1 MSILV
6 LGGTGFL
13 GSAAA
18 LALRENNLEV
28 KVLCRTR
35 PAASFSKDAAIPI
48 YTADFATLR
57 ADDSIFDGID
67 TILHFISATNP
78 ASSMQDMTFDVS
90 ANLMPTLNLL
100 EIMKQRKILR
110 LIYASSGGTIYG
122 IPKKLPASED
132 DPANPICA
140 HGITKLTI
148 EKFILLHARLMN
160 LTPIILRIG
169 NPYGPYQL
177 RGVTIGSIARFVH
190 LHSMNKSIEVWGD
203 GSVVRDYLYIDDF
216 RDALA
221 GIVAKRSFPGGIYN
235 VGSGVGHSLLD
246 VIAQIERV
254 SQRKLARTF
263 AHQRI
268 IDVPAIVLDITRLR
282 RALPAWQP
290 RVPLSKG
297 IQRMWADALKEA
309 GLNRVPG
316 AKTVKASDSLVR
328 AAD

>member
-1 MSILV
+1 MSILI

-18 LALRENNLEV
+18 LALREKNLEI

-35 PAASFSKDAAIPI
+35 PADSFFEDAAIQI
-48 YTADFATLR
+48 YTDDFAKLR
-57 ADDSIFDGID
+57 ADDSIFDGVD
-67 TILHFISATNP
+67 TVLHFISATTP
-78 ASSMQDMTFDVS
+78 ASSMHDMAFDVS
-90 ANLMPTLNLL
+90 ANLMPMLNLL
-100 EIMKQRKILR
+100 EIMKRRKISR

-122 IPKKLPASED
+122 IPRKLPASEED
-132 DPANPICA
+132 VANPICA

-148 EKFILLHARLMN
+148 EKFILLHARLMS

-190 LHSMNKSIEVWGD
+190 LHSINKSIEVWGD
-203 GSVVRDYLYIDDF
+203 GTVVRDYLYIGDF

-221 GIVAKRSFPGGIYN
+221 GIVTNRSFPGGIYN
-235 VGSGVGHSLLD
+235 VGSGLGHSLLD

-254 SQRKLARTF
+254 SQRKVERTF
-263 AHQRI
+263 EHERI
-268 IDVPAIVLDITRLR
+268 IDVPAIILDNARLR

-290 RVPLSKG
+290 RVSLSAG
-297 IQRMWADALKEA
+297 IELMWAAALKEK
-309 GLNRVPG
+309 RRPD
-316 AKTVKASDSLVR
+316 AKSMKASASLVR

>member
-1 MSILV
+1 MSALV

-13 GSAAA
+13 GSAAV
-18 LALRENNLEV
+18 LALREKGLAV

-35 PAASFSKDAAIPI
+35 PAPAFFDDSSIQIFTRDYAS
-48 YTADFATLR
+48 LR
-57 ADDSIFDGID
+57 ADDPVFDGID
-67 TILHFISATNP
+67 TILHFISATTP
-78 ASSMQDMTFDVS
+78 ASSMRDMAFDVS

-100 EIMKQRKILR
+100 EIMKERAIPR

-122 IPKKLPASED
+122 IPKKLPASEED
-132 DPANPICA
+132 AANPICA

-148 EKFILLHARLMN
+148 EKFILLHARMMN
-160 LTPIILRIG
+160 LAPIILRIG

-190 LHSMNKSIEVWGD
+190 LHSLNKSIEVWGD

-221 GIVAKRSFPGGIYN
+221 GIVANRSFPGGTYN
-235 VGSGVGHSLLD
+235 VGSGIGHSLLD
-246 VIAQIERV
+246 VIGQIERV
-254 SQRKLARTF
+254 SKRPVARTF
-263 AHQRI
+263 AHQRM

-282 RALPAWQP
+282 RALPTWQP
-290 RVPLSKG
+290 RLTFAEG
-297 IQRMWADALKEA
+297 IERMWASALKETSST
-309 GLNRVPG
+309 RISG
-316 AKTVKASDSLVR
+316 ARSARASDSLVR